1 MGVVMMD
8 ENTIAHMQRLRDR
21 DSTVMN
27 CERDH
32 TLKAFYEQVRQERL
46 QQKKLRKTLKIIV
59 ISSLLLI
66 TVMVANVQTLS
77 SWEQKAMKWWSKHP
91 KIFEHPFHFNLK

>member
-1 MGVVMMD
+1 MMD

-46 QQKKLRKTLKIIV
+46 QQKKLKRMIKIIV
-59 ISSLLLI
+59 VSFIILT
-66 TVMVANVQTLS
+66 TVMVANLDKLS
-77 SWEQKAMKWWSKHP
+77 ELENKMFYWWSKLP
-91 KIFEHPFHFNLK
+91 GIIEHPFNILQ